1 MSLITS
7 TANPLYKKIQS
18 LDKSRER
25 RKQGLFWV
33 EGQKEVEM
41 ALANGFEPEVVIYSS
56 RFDRARGPH
65 LQQHH
70 YVEFSSDLFERVCYR
85 ESVSDI
91 GAIFKVKPL
100 ALNSLKLGD
109 KPFVLILESVEKPGN
124 LGAVLR
130 TADAAGVNAV
140 IVCDPICDF
149 YNPNAIRSSV
159 GTLFSVP
166 FASASTAEVQAW
178 LKKEKIQVFTTF
190 IENSKPY
197 TETSFGN
204 ATALVLG
211 TEAYGLTEAWRLP
224 QYQNCEIPMR
234 GQNDSLNISVAAAV
248 LAFEVIRQRSL

>member
-1 MSLITS
+1 
-7 TANPLYKKIQS
+7 
-18 LDKSRER
+18 
-25 RKQGLFWV
+25 
-33 EGQKEVEM
+33 
-41 ALANGFEPEVVIYSS
+41 
-56 RFDRARGPH
+56 
-65 LQQHH
+65 
-70 YVEFSSDLFERVCYR
+70 
-85 ESVSDI
+85 
-91 GAIFKVKPL
+91 
-100 ALNSLKLGD
+100 
-109 KPFVLILESVEKPGN
+109 
-124 LGAVLR
+124 
-130 TADAAGVNAV
+130 
-140 IVCDPICDF
+140 
-149 YNPNAIRSSV
+149 V

>member
-124 LGAVLR
+124 LGAILR
-130 TADAAGVNAV
+130 TADAAGVNAIFIILMPYV
-140 IVCDPICDF
+140 LVWVLYF
-149 YNPNAIRSSV
+149 
-159 GTLFSVP
+159 LFLLHLL
-166 FASASTAEVQAW
+166 AQQRYKLG
-178 LKKEKIQVFTTF
+178 LKKKRYKF
-190 IENSKPY
+190 
-197 TETSFGN
+197 
-204 ATALVLG
+204 
-211 TEAYGLTEAWRLP
+211 
-224 QYQNCEIPMR
+224 
-234 GQNDSLNISVAAAV
+234 SL
-248 LAFEVIRQRSL
+248 LL

>member
-41 ALANGFEPEVVIYSS
+41 ALANGFEPEVIIYSS

-70 YVEFSSDLFERVCYR
+70 YVEFSSDLFERLCYR

-91 GAIFKVKPL
+91 GAILKAKPL
-100 ALNSLKLGD
+100 SLNSLTLGSN
-109 KPFVLILESVEKPGN
+109 PFVIVLESVEKPGN
-124 LGAVLR
+124 LGAILR
-130 TADAAGVNAV
+130 TADAAGIDAV
-140 IVCDPICDF
+140 IVCDPVCDF

-166 FASASTAEVQAW
+166 MASATTAEVQAW
-178 LKKEKIQVFTTF
+178 LKKQNFQVFTTF
-190 IENSKPY
+190 LENSKPY
-197 TETSFGN
+197 TDINFGN
-204 ATALVLG
+204 STAIVLG

-224 QYQNCEIPMR
+224 QYQNCEIPMH
-234 GQNDSLNISVAAAV
+234 GQNDSLNVSVAAAV
-248 LAFEVIRQRSL
+248 LAFEVVRQRSK